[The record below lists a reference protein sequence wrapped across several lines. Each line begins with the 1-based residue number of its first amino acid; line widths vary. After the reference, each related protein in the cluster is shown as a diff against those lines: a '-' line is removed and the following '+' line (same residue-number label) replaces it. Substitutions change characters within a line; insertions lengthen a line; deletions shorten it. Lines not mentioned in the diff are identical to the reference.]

1 MNNVFIEACTKIENY
16 REFILLFIEHKK
28 TLHPKYNFS
37 TFAKKA
43 GFSSRSF
50 AREVCQGTKRL
61 SATSLEKFI
70 KAMDLQG
77 ELKNYFNLLVN
88 LDQPEIGSLNL
99 TSTEIQSHL
108 KRSRLRLKETS
119 GMSKPSASA
128 KAAIY
133 RIGDWPL
140 VYASLDSE
148 KGSSVKDISARTGLS
163 NAQVMR
169 ELKNLEGLH
178 MIYCDLATKLYHSQ
192 DNHIFLHNL
201 DTDQFFKNYI
211 LNSFEKAKYI
221 VDKGM
226 NPDTTCFYNSTF
238 SIKRSE
244 LLNLCIELRSTLY
257 KYIDKA
263 ESPLG
268 DSVVNLTLAFW
279 NESDYKSLI
288 KQ

>member
-1 MNNVFIEACTKIENY
+1 MNEVFKEACTKIENY
-16 REFILLFIEHKK
+16 RDFILLFLEHKK
-28 TLHPKYNFS
+28 KLQPKYNFS
-37 TFAKKA
+37 LFAKKA

-70 KAMDLQG
+70 KAMELQG
-77 ELKNYFNLLVN
+77 ELKNYFILLVN

-99 TSTEIQSHL
+99 TSSEILSHL
-108 KRSRLRLKETS
+108 KRSRLRLKEAS
-119 GMSKPSASA
+119 GKSKPSASA

-140 VYASLDSE
+140 VYAALDSE
-148 KGSSVKDISARTGLS
+148 KGSTVKEISERTGLS
-163 NAQVMR
+163 SAQVMR
-169 ELKNLEGLH
+169 ELKNLAGLH
-178 MIYCDLATKLYHSQ
+178 MIYCDIATNLYHSQ

-211 LNSFEKAKYI
+211 LNSFEKAKHI

-226 NPDTTCFYNSTF
+226 NPETTCFYNSTF
-238 SIKRSE
+238 SIKRSD
-244 LLNLCIELRSTLY
+244 LAKLCVELRSTLY

-263 ESPLG
+263 EAPLG

-288 KQ
+288 KK